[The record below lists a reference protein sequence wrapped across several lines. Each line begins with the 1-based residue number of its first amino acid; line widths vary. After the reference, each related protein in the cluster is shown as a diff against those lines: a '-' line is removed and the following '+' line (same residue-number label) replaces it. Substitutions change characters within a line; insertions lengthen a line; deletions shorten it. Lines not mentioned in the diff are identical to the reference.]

1 MKMMN
6 KIKKYAP
13 RMSAMKAAA
22 GTGLMTLAV
31 SVNAAVPQ
39 DVKDSIAGAKDDG
52 LEAGWIVVG
61 VVAALFVIR
70 IVKGRYRDKFGSLN
84 WFRQ

>member
-22 GTGLMTLAV
+22 GTGLMSLAV

-39 DVKDSIAGAKDDG
+39 DVKDAIAGAKDDG

-61 VVAALFVIR
+61 VIAALFVIK
-70 IVKGRYRDKFGSLN
+70 IVKGLIR
-84 WFRQ
+84 